1 MSLFWT
7 IYFILEIIND
17 LSKNVKKNFSSC
29 FQKIILDFEALIRY
43 NMRMKLR
50 WTEKERNTL
59 RTYYGTISMEE
70 LLEKL
75 PGRNANSI
83 YKQVNYLRKRGW
95 TFGKQTT

>member
-1 MSLFWT
+1 
-7 IYFILEIIND
+7 
-17 LSKNVKKNFSSC
+17 
-29 FQKIILDFEALIRY
+29 
-43 NMRMKLR
+43 MRMKLR

-83 YKQVNYLRKRGW
+83 YKQINYLRKRGW
-95 TFGKQTT
+95 TFGK